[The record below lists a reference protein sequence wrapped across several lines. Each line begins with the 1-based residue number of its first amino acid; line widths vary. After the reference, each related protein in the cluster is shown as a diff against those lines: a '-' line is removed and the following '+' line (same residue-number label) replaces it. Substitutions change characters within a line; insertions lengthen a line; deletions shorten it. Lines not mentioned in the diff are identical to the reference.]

1 MANKF
6 DFEKSLDRL
15 EEIVKK
21 IEGDISIDEALELF
35 SEGAGLSAKC
45 YETLKNAQSQV
56 ELVDKKL
63 LSDNE
68 E

>member
-1 MANKF
+1 MAAKF

-35 SEGAGLSAKC
+35 NEGAGLSAKC
-45 YETLKNAQSQV
+45 YEILKSAQEQV
-56 ELVDKKL
+56 EITDKKL